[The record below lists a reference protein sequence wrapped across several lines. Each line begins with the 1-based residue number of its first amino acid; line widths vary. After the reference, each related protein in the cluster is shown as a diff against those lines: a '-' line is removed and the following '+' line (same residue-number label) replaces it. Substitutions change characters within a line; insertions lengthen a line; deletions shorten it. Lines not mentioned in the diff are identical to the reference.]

1 MKKRV
6 LAVVMC
12 ALMAGTAFTGFKDA
26 GDDKELVLFTWEG
39 MFPQEVLDDFEKE
52 TGVKV
57 VYSNFDTDETML
69 EKLSMA
75 KGGDYDIVIA
85 DDYILET
92 AIQEGLAEA

>member
-39 MFPQEVLDDFEKE
+39 MVPQEVLDYFEKE
-52 TGVKV
+52 T
-57 VYSNFDTDETML
+57 
-69 EKLSMA
+69 
-75 KGGDYDIVIA
+75 
-85 DDYILET
+85 
-92 AIQEGLAEA
+92 

>member
-52 TGVKV
+52 TGVK
-57 VYSNFDTDETML
+57 DTGSDRR
-69 EKLSMA
+69 KSFQCCGHGN
-75 KGGDYDIVIA
+75 GG
-85 DDYILET
+85 T
-92 AIQEGLAEA
+92 S

>member
-12 ALMAGTAFTGFKDA
+12 ALMAGSVFTGFKDA
-26 GDDKELVLFTWEG
+26 GDDKEHVLFTWEG

-57 VYSNFDTDETML
+57 VY
-69 EKLSMA
+69 
-75 KGGDYDIVIA
+75 
-85 DDYILET
+85 
-92 AIQEGLAEA
+92 

>member
-12 ALMAGTAFTGFKDA
+12 ALMTGSVFTGFKDA

-52 TGVKV
+52 
-57 VYSNFDTDETML
+57 
-69 EKLSMA
+69 
-75 KGGDYDIVIA
+75 
-85 DDYILET
+85 
-92 AIQEGLAEA
+92 

>member
-12 ALMAGTAFTGFKDA
+12 ALMAGSVFTGFKDA

-57 VYSNFDTDETML
+57 FIQTSIQMKPCLRSFPWQRAATMI
-69 EKLSMA
+69 S
-75 KGGDYDIVIA
+75 
-85 DDYILET
+85 
-92 AIQEGLAEA
+92 

>member
-52 TGVKV
+52 TELIDKELTA
-57 VYSNFDTDETML
+57 YE
-69 EKLSMA
+69 EKRKKQSGNMS
-75 KGGDYDIVIA
+75 
-85 DDYILET
+85 T
-92 AIQEGLAEA
+92 P

>member
-12 ALMAGTAFTGFKDA
+12 ALMAGSVFTGFKDA

-85 DDYILET
+85 DDYIL
-92 AIQEGLAEA
+92 

>member
-57 VYSNFDTDETML
+57 VQTLIQMKPCLRSFPWQRAATM
-69 EKLSMA
+69 
-75 KGGDYDIVIA
+75 
-85 DDYILET
+85 IL
-92 AIQEGLAEA
+92 

>member
-39 MFPQEVLDDFEKE
+39 MFPQEVLDDLKKRQELRLFIQTSIQMKPCLR
-52 TGVKV
+52 
-57 VYSNFDTDETML
+57 SFPWQRAATM
-69 EKLSMA
+69 
-75 KGGDYDIVIA
+75 
-85 DDYILET
+85 IL
-92 AIQEGLAEA
+92 

>member
-12 ALMAGTAFTGFKDA
+12 ALMAGSVFTGFKDA

-52 TGVKV
+52 LRLFIQTSIQMKPCLR
-57 VYSNFDTDETML
+57 SFPWQRAATMI
-69 EKLSMA
+69 S
-75 KGGDYDIVIA
+75 
-85 DDYILET
+85 
-92 AIQEGLAEA
+92 

>member
-39 MFPQEVLDDFEKE
+39 MSRRKFWMILKKRQEL
-52 TGVKV
+52 
-57 VYSNFDTDETML
+57 
-69 EKLSMA
+69 KLF
-75 KGGDYDIVIA
+75 
-85 DDYILET
+85 
-92 AIQEGLAEA
+92 IQTSIQMKPCL

>member
-57 VYSNFDTDETML
+57 VIQTSIQMKPCLRSFPWQRAVTMI
-69 EKLSMA
+69 S
-75 KGGDYDIVIA
+75 
-85 DDYILET
+85 
-92 AIQEGLAEA
+92 

>member
-12 ALMAGTAFTGFKDA
+12 ALMAGSVFTGFKDA

-57 VYSNFDTDETML
+57 VEAKREENPLGDEV
-69 EKLSMA
+69 K
-75 KGGDYDIVIA
+75 K
-85 DDYILET
+85 
-92 AIQEGLAEA
+92 